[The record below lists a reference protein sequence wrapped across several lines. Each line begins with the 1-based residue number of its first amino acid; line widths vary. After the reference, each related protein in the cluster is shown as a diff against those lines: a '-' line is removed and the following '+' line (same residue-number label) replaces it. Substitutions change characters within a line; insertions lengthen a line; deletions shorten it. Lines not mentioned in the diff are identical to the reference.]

1 MLTSAYVRIKNSAF
15 TLNLWY
21 LVTNTFPHLQRGTH
35 SSISTS
41 QVAIFSPLFA
51 ANCVFSRVCKF
62 FGVVFCGCIG
72 LNSYLGG
79 KRLTRSSVSRCLRFA
94 LHNTICII
102 LLSYVNLLLF
112 LKENKEIN
120 SYVDV

>member
-1 MLTSAYVRIKNSAF
+1 MLTSAYVRIKSSAF

-41 QVAIFSPLFA
+41 QVAIFFPLFA

-72 LNSYLGG
+72 LNSYLGR
-79 KRLTRSSVSRCLRFA
+79 KRLTRFSASRSLRFA
-94 LHNTICII
+94 FSNKIFII
-102 LLSYVNLLLF
+102 ILSYVNLFLF
-112 LKENKEIN
+112 
-120 SYVDV
+120 

>member
-1 MLTSAYVRIKNSAF
+1 MLTSACVRIKNSAF
-15 TLNLWY
+15 TLNLCH

-41 QVAIFSPLFA
+41 QVAIFFPFFA

-72 LNSYLGG
+72 LNSYLGR
-79 KRLTRSSVSRCLRFA
+79 KRLTRFSASRSLRFA
-94 LHNTICII
+94 FGNKIFII
-102 LLSYVNLLLF
+102 LFKLCESVF
-112 LKENKEIN
+112 ILKENKEIN